1 MDIII
6 RNEEPRD
13 FAQVRSVLKAAFPT
27 EAESELV
34 GLLRTNGKA
43 VVSLVAVCGDDVMGH
58 ILFSPVSTSPPGD
71 AKGIGLAPVA
81 VRPDVQVQGIG
92 SALIRTGLE
101 LAQELRFDYC
111 VVLGDPNYYERFGFD
126 TASDFGLR
134 NEYGVDKEFM
144 VTHFSKCEVVGL
156 VRYLPEFAQLSV

>member
-34 GLLRTNGKA
+34 DRLRTNGKA
-43 VVSLVAVCGDDVMGH
+43 IISLVAVCGDDVLGH
-58 ILFSPVSTSPPGD
+58 ILFSSVSTSPPGD
-71 AKGIGLAPVA
+71 AKGIG
-81 VRPDVQVQGIG
+81 
-92 SALIRTGLE
+92 SALIRTGLD

-111 VVLGDPNYYERFGFD
+111 VVFGDPNYYERFGFD

-134 NEYGVDKEFM
+134 NEYGVDEEFM

-156 VRYLPEFAQLSV
+156 VRYSPEFAQLSV